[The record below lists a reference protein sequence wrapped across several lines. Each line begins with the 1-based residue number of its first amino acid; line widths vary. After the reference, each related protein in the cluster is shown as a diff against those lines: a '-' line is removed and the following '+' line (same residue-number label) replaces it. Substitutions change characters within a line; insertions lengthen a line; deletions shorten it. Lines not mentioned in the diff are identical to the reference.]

1 MASALASLTA
11 NYTDSEGE
19 EDLSREEQEEAGD
32 RLHPSLAERL
42 GKLGDSPGS
51 SGSAGSL
58 VRQTNS
64 QSGEDACDCS
74 QVKKEGDSV
83 INCEY
88 YRYSHKESQTCVL
101 H

>member
-1 MASALASLTA
+1 MFDKIPDSQIMASALASLTA

-64 QSGEDACDCS
+64 QSGEADHVTWILTYSWS
-74 QVKKEGDSV
+74 QIGPVK
-83 INCEY
+83 
-88 YRYSHKESQTCVL
+88 
-101 H
+101 

>member
-1 MASALASLTA
+1 MFDKIPDSQIMASALASLTA

-64 QSGEDACDCS
+64 QSGEDAS
-74 QVKKEGDSV
+74 
-83 INCEY
+83 
-88 YRYSHKESQTCVL
+88 
-101 H
+101 